1 MCEISRR
8 SMHEKVVCASD
19 YFVWCGAKKNKKKKK
34 KKKTTNKI
42 RRFSG
47 TYISETTRAISFK
60 FDMQGREY
68 GPTKIYKFDRN
79 RPNSFRATIG

>member
-8 SMHEKVVCASD
+8 SMHKKVVCARD
-19 YFVWCGAKKNKKKKK
+19 YFVWCGAKKK
-34 KKKTTNKI
+34 TNKI
-42 RRFSG
+42 WQFSG
-47 TYISETTRAISFK
+47 TYISETTGAISFK
-60 FDMQGREY
+60 FDMQGHEY

>member
-1 MCEISRR
+1 
-8 SMHEKVVCASD
+8 MHEKVVCACD
-19 YFVWCGAKKNKKKKK
+19 YFVWCGAKKK
-34 KKKTTNKI
+34 KKKTNKI
-42 RRFSG
+42 WRFSG
-47 TYISETTRAISFK
+47 TYISETTGAISFK

>member
-1 MCEISRR
+1 MQ
-8 SMHEKVVCASD
+8 EKVVCVRV
-19 YFVWCGAKKNKKKKK
+19 YFVWCGAKKNR
-34 KKKTTNKI
+34 NKF

-47 TYISETTRAISFK
+47 TYISETTGAISFK

>member
-1 MCEISRR
+1 MCVLCTFLQIR
-8 SMHEKVVCASD
+8 SH
-19 YFVWCGAKKNKKKKK
+19 
-34 KKKTTNKI
+34 
-42 RRFSG
+42 
-47 TYISETTRAISFK
+47 ISETTGAISFK

>member
-1 MCEISRR
+1 MVHVNNTLVCSAGFFPSFLGRR
-8 SMHEKVVCASD
+8 YTTVCL
-19 YFVWCGAKKNKKKKK
+19 
-34 KKKTTNKI
+34 T
-42 RRFSG
+42 G

-79 RPNSFRATIG
+79 RPNNFRATIG

>member
-1 MCEISRR
+1 
-8 SMHEKVVCASD
+8 MHEKVVCVLD
-19 YFVWCGAKKNKKKKK
+19 YFVLCGAM
-34 KKKTTNKI
+34 KKKTNKI
-42 RRFSG
+42 WRLSG